1 MKIFY
6 DIDNTLAIFSTKNQ
20 EGESL
25 ERMFEKGFFLNL
37 KPMEQIQEVLAG
49 LMYEGHEVYLL
60 SACIDSPYCKPEKKK
75 WIEKYLP
82 FIPEENIFLVPVGAN
97 KAEAIGNVT
106 RAILVDDYKK
116 NLEQWQ
122 QAGGIP
128 VKKRISQK
136 EGWEY
141 IIRNHHEIFSII
153 KKLSE

>member
-49 LMYEGHEVYLL
+49 LMYGGHEVYLL

-75 WIEKYLP
+75 WIKKYLP
-82 FIPEENIFLVPVGAN
+82 FIPEENIFLVPVGTN

-106 RAILVDDYKK
+106 GTILVDDYKK
-116 NLEQWQ
+116 NLQQWQ

-141 IIRNHHEIFSII
+141 IIRDHNEIFSII